1 MEEFSFKFR
10 GKTYKLT
17 DKWEETCIN
26 DSKAFQLDQFKY
38 LEKIHDFTT
47 MENRVNNQVKF
58 GYLEEVSYSK

>member
-38 LEKIHDFTT
+38 LESIQDFIT

-58 GYLEEVSYSK
+58 GYLEEVSYIK

>member
-1 MEEFSFKFR
+1 MEEFSFKFK
-10 GKTYKLT
+10 GKIYKLT

-38 LEKIHDFTT
+38 LESIHDFTT

-58 GYLEEVSYSK
+58 GYLEEVSYIK